1 MTNWL
6 TNQHGDLYSRIAC
19 DWNFLKEWHW
29 EFFLQGFMII
39 SDFKRV
45 GMTRMILNLN
55 QIDCW
60 NLISSFSLNSQIRF
74 TVPMPVP
81 NLIRPSVSLVF
92 VSLCLCQFVS
102 LCLCVSL
109 SLSRSLSLSLSL
121 LGFDFD
127 IRTDTQALYG
137 QWYPLPHNHMLKFAV
152 AVNGAGAPKRSMTY
166 DPTQGNFLCFSTS
179 SLLWISESLRG
190 L

>member
-1 MTNWL
+1 MNDSEFKSNRL
-6 TNQHGDLYSRIAC
+6 
-19 DWNFLKEWHW
+19 LKSH
-29 EFFLQGFMII
+29 FILQPQL
-39 SDFKRV
+39 SDTIHCPHA
-45 GMTRMILNLN
+45 G
-55 QIDCW
+55 
-60 NLISSFSLNSQIRF
+60 SQSY
-74 TVPMPVP
+74 PP
-81 NLIRPSVSLVF
+81 
-92 VSLCLCQFVS
+92 LCLFGLCQ
-102 LCLCVSL
+102 SL
-109 SLSRSLSLSLSL
+109 SLSVCQSMSLRLSLSFSLSLSISL

-152 AVNGAGAPKRSMTY
+152 AVNGAAAPKRSMTY